1 MNPGMLA
8 VCAFPWSHFTPILPK
23 ALGGGTT
30 YRIPE
35 FLSYCTLQNAE
46 FGTNIF
52 ICILCVQVFSVCV
65 HHEPVVP
72 SKMRRGC
79 QIPLE
84 LEVQMVV
91 GCCVDAVIK
100 PQLSARAANAF
111 NLCSS
116 IINHFYLA
124 FSLCS
129 SGWPQ
134 TRNPASAS
142 WMLALWAWATTPEF
156 EDCLKKW
163 VDLMQ

>member
-124 FSLCS
+124 FHSVAQDGLKLAIL
-129 SGWPQ
+129 PQ
-134 TRNPASAS
+134 PLEC
-142 WMLALWAWATTPEF
+142 WHYGLELP
-156 EDCLKKW
+156 CL
-163 VDLMQ
+163 DLRTVLKSELI